1 MKTELDQV
9 VDLLQEYVVRL
20 QVVSPLQKTVV
31 KLETEAIE
39 SNKKQIFEK
48 NQEKQ
53 EKQEKQEN
61 QEKQEIYNDNNE
73 KSYLFNVTIDKDKL
87 FWVFYIMLN
96 GEDAYKYL
104 KTKFV
109 TEKEIKIGAVEKM
122 RKLPNVFKQHK
133 LNRVRIE
140 NELSGDVPLTLEGF
154 YGLCIIYNIPAIF
167 MKKNCYCE
175 LYGLGDS
182 SVMHIIEEVE
192 GGLGIRV
199 FKMKNASLEY
209 AKQVRES
216 KWRMENI
223 LTPIKSISSYTH
235 AELLEIYNKVNKVIC
250 VDNVNNN
257 NNEIWF
263 TESFKEKKTKQFLYD
278 RICEFLN

>member
-1 MKTELDQV
+1 MNSSDLQQV
-9 VDLLQEYVVRL
+9 VDLLQQYVIRL
-20 QVVSPLQKTVV
+20 EKPGQEQVEPVSVLAPFKVEQ
-31 KLETEAIE
+31 IE
-39 SNKKQIFEK
+39 SSEKK
-48 NQEKQ
+48 EKQ
-53 EKQEKQEN
+53 VK
-61 QEKQEIYNDNNE
+61 DNTDDNS
-73 KSYLFNVTIDKDKL
+73 SYLFYITREKDKL
-87 FWVFYIMLN
+87 FWAFYIMLN

-109 TEKEIKIGAVEKM
+109 TEKEIKISAVEKM

-133 LNRVRIE
+133 LNKVRIE
-140 NELSGDVPLTLEGF
+140 NELSGDIPLTLEGF
-154 YGLCIIYNIPAIF
+154 FGLCIIYNISAIF

-192 GGLGIRV
+192 DGLGIHI
-199 FKMKNASLEY
+199 FKRKDASLKY
-209 AKQVRES
+209 AKQIRDS
-216 KWRMENI
+216 KWKMENV

-235 AELLEIYNKVNKVIC
+235 AELLEIYDKVTCIK
-250 VDNVNNN
+250 NNN
-257 NNEIWF
+257 SKEVGF

>member
-1 MKTELDQV
+1 MNSELEQI

-20 QVVSPLQKTVV
+20 QTIAVVPPPLT
-31 KLETEAIE
+31 
-39 SNKKQIFEK
+39 KQSVMTF
-48 NQEKQ
+48 EKQ
-53 EKQEKQEN
+53 ETQQLYKK
-61 QEKQEIYNDNNE
+61 EILEDTKEIHNNHAN
-73 KSYLFNVTIDKDKL
+73 SYLFYLTRDKDKL
-87 FWVFYIMLN
+87 FWTFYIMLN

-104 KTKFV
+104 KTKFI

-133 LNRVRIE
+133 LNKVRIE

-154 YGLCIIYNIPAIF
+154 YGLCIIYNMSAIF

-175 LYGLGDS
+175 LYGVGDS
-182 SVMHIIEEVE
+182 SVTHLIEEVD
-192 GGLGIRV
+192 GGLGIHV
-199 FKMKNASLEY
+199 FKTKEASLEY

-216 KWRMENI
+216 KWKMENV

-235 AELLEIYNKVNKVIC
+235 AELLEIYNKVTSMNKEA
-250 VDNVNNN
+250 NTSG
-257 NNEIWF
+257 F

-278 RICEFLN
+278 RICECLN

>member
-1 MKTELDQV
+1 MNSELEQV
-9 VDLLQEYVVRL
+9 VDLLQKYVIRL
-20 QVVSPLQKTVV
+20 EKSAPVSTPIIKVEQ
-31 KLETEAIE
+31 IE
-39 SNKKQIFEK
+39 LNEKK
-48 NQEKQ
+48 EKQ
-53 EKQEKQEN
+53 EKQEKQETH
-61 QEKQEIYNDNNE
+61 NDTTN
-73 KSYLFNVTIDKDKL
+73 SYLFYITREKDKL
-87 FWVFYIMLN
+87 FWAFYIILN

-133 LNRVRIE
+133 LNKVRIE

-154 YGLCIIYNIPAIF
+154 YGLCIIYNISAIF

-182 SVMHIIEEVE
+182 SVTHIIEEVE
-192 GGLGIRV
+192 GGLGIHV
-199 FKMKNASLEY
+199 FKTKAASLDY
-209 AKQVRES
+209 AKEVRES
-216 KWRMENI
+216 KWQMENV

-235 AELLEIYNKVNKVIC
+235 AELLEIYNKVTCVTNK
-250 VDNVNNN
+250 
-257 NNEIWF
+257 ETTGF

-278 RICEFLN
+278 HIHICIK